1 MNEPIKYR
9 EYIITQKPEFFWY
22 EHEEYTGAEDKRCG
36 HAHELSDAKSDI
48 DNLTIEEQEHT
59 IDVLK
64 NKIDS
69 KIEEAINLAVMYG
82 GIDGA
87 HHKDWL
93 IDQMVRKLAG
103 ERYDQIVADA
113 CAGEDGPDTFSW
125 DCGIAP

>member
-9 EYIITQKPEFFWY
+9 EYKIMRKIDMFLF
-22 EHEEYTGAEDKRCG
+22 EHEEFTGAEDNRYGSCVS
-36 HAHELSDAKSDI
+36 LSDAKSII
-48 DNLTIEEQEHT
+48 DNATIEEQEHT
-59 IDVLK
+59 IEVLRK
-64 NKIDS
+64 RIDGR
-69 KIEEAINLAVMYG
+69 IEEAINLAVMYG